1 MPNIVVLNNQ
11 AHRDLRVQAAASARF
26 GDNRHFVSVV
36 LGEFSLLAV
45 HCPILFAKDADTG
58 AFYCGAMLGFD
69 EQENLFLKEG
79 GGYEGYRPLNL
90 QRDPFF
96 VSGSELGIDLDSPRV
111 GAPDGQA
118 LFTDAGEPTPY
129 LESVMAAFREIK
141 PGLERTKVFI
151 ATLLELKLIEP
162 VDVNISF
169 DDGATR
175 DLVGLY
181 TINQEALRGLPDDK
195 VVELFRR
202 GYLQLIYLMI
212 ASLKQI
218 PIMAQKKNQR
228 ILDATAGLGGQFG

>member
-26 GDNRHFVSVV
+26 GDNRHFVSVIV
-36 LGEFSLLAV
+36 NEFPMLAV

-69 EQENLFLKEG
+69 EQENLFLEEG
-79 GGYEGYRPLNL
+79 GGYDAYRPLNL
-90 QRDPFF
+90 QRDPFY

-111 GAPDGQA
+111 GEPGGEA
-118 LFTDAGEPTPY
+118 LFTEAGEPTTY

-151 ATLLELKLIEP
+151 ATLMELKLIGSI
-162 VDVNISF
+162 DVNIGF
-169 DDGATR
+169 DDGTTR

-181 TINQEALRGLPDDK
+181 TINQDALRSLPDDK

-218 PIMAQKKNQR
+218 PVMAQKKNR
-228 ILDATAGLGGQFG
+228 KILDASASLG